1 MNQDQPPLTDEQSHT
16 ACRLCG
22 WLKAQMHG
30 NACAECVEGTLLK
43 HLPILKRVLE
53 EKYGPVLDRWLA
65 GGRFVGAKWKTGINL
80 YLCRERLKDLIREL
94 VRNAV
99 AKGEIQ
105 LQLPR
110 GKTWKP
116 IQAHQLLDSVQKQC
130 EEGIQ
135 SLLASLF
142 LAISNAP
149 TEEAEREL
157 IEVASGKKRI
167 NKRYVREE
175 AISVIVLTE
184 ATPPPVRAL
193 LEIRYRTSGGRFSYT
208 KVVDGQV
215 NPIWLEIKDTLPEEV
230 AELICN
236 EPSED

>member
-1 MNQDQPPLTDEQSHT
+1 MY
-16 ACRLCG
+16 
-22 WLKAQMHG
+22 G
-30 NACAECVEGTLLK
+30 NVCAECVEGILLK
-43 HLPILKRVLE
+43 HLPLLKRVLE

-65 GGRFVGAKWKTGINL
+65 GGRFVKARWKAGINL

-110 GKTWKP
+110 GKTWRP
-116 IQAHQLLDSVQKQC
+116 IQSHQLLESVQKQC
-130 EEGIQ
+130 DDGIQ
-135 SLLASLF
+135 SFLASLF

-167 NKRYVREE
+167 NKRYVRDE

-193 LEIRYRTSGGRFSYT
+193 LELRYRASGGRFSYT
-208 KVVDGQV
+208 KVIDGQV
-215 NPIWLEIKDTLPEEV
+215 NTIWSEIKDALPEEV
-230 AELICN
+230 AELIYN
-236 EPSED
+236 EPSKD